1 VHRRR
6 RLPLCW
12 ANNAGQIE
20 ICAANTS
27 GPIVANDLSGVKLD
41 KYHDD
46 DGEKIMSNGDLEAR
60 VGTLESR
67 LDELITNLAENN
79 SMLLDALDALV
90 ETSSDSRA
98 RQDAVNTVRGGICT
112 NNPPGCHV

>member
-1 VHRRR
+1 M
-6 RLPLCW
+6 
-12 ANNAGQIE
+12 GQIE
-20 ICAANTS
+20 NWYANTS
-27 GPIVANDLSGVKLD
+27 GLIVANGLYGAKLD
-41 KYHDD
+41 KYPDE

-60 VGTLESR
+60 VTALEGR

-90 ETSSDSRA
+90 QTSGDSTA
-98 RQDAVNTVRGGICT
+98 KQAAVNTVRGGICT